1 MQVLSSSSMVM
12 VLPMFPVML
21 VDTMLDAQMKEQS
34 QQESMLLNGPGGASQ
49 FGDAPPADG
58 APQAPPTN

>member
-1 MQVLSSSSMVM
+1 MVM

-49 FGDAPPADG
+49 FGDAPPPTDG
-58 APQAPPTN
+58 VPAPPSN